1 MPTTSLDPD
10 RVEKELADVT
20 NAVTFEATE
29 FMQRFAS
36 GGVPKENL
44 ARFAASYCYQVDQF
58 KRFVAAVY
66 ANAEPRDVRELMLE
80 NLWEE
85 HGEGD
90 PERDHT
96 VLVARF
102 GRALGAEI
110 PDPYDVEPI
119 PEGRQWIQR
128 ILRVCQEEHFV
139 VGLAAISFGIEFRTG
154 TMAFLGQI
162 YRDQYGLSEQDLEFF
177 FMHLE
182 ADEEHAGRAIELVR
196 KYCTT
201 EELLERSKWGVQE
214 VLEATRVL
222 AGGFERVASSSE

>member
-1 MPTTSLDPD
+1 MDTTPLDPD

-20 NAVTFEATE
+20 NAVSFDAGP
-29 FMQRFAS
+29 FMQDFAQ
-36 GGVPKENL
+36 GRVPKENL
-44 ARFAASYCYQVDQF
+44 ARFAASYCFQVDQF
-58 KRFVAAVY
+58 KRFVAQVY

-90 PERDHT
+90 ESRDHT
-96 VLVARF
+96 ALVARF

-110 PDPYDVEPI
+110 EDIYDVEPI
-119 PEGRQWIQR
+119 RESRQWVER
-128 ILRVCQEEHFV
+128 ILNVCRDEDFV
-139 VGLAAISFGIEFRTG
+139 VGLAAISFGIEFRTQ
-154 TMAFLGQI
+154 TMALLGQI
-162 YRDQYGLSEQDLEFF
+162 YRDAYGLSEDDLEFF

-201 EELLERSKWGVQE
+201 EELLERCKAGVRE
-214 VLEATRVL
+214 VLDATKAL
-222 AGGFERVASSSE
+222 AEGMERVCS